1 MRKLR
6 RKSLLRKNN
15 KRPDKAVDMNIVYDQ
30 NPVAEEVQVAGLF
43 DDPYRYFFGPP
54 KKKGPT
60 DQEIMD
66 YLEKQKRAVLIPIEQ
81 KKKVKKP
88 LPKKFPI
95 EQPELL
101 PEYKGP
107 ASPFVEKEAHLF
119 NLTRAIYFAEWGKTE
134 FDKYQFTSVGR
145 QNIKGKSLVSSA
157 FGPGQLTTSTVYD
170 LFGEGQIKNKKNG
183 RYLNTWFKKEDEGF
197 KNYVR
202 KFIKQGQ
209 QRIKYAISKDRD
221 KAVPASAITDKTKRP
236 QQIEAY
242 HKNFGALGEGNMPTE
257 EHKKYYDRLME
268 YVLRDKIKV
277 ANSPSIKKK
286 YPNLNSVERLFRLY
300 GPNDPKAKG
309 YSTYVP
315 KAYDYYLR
323 EAATR

>member
-1 MRKLR
+1 
-6 RKSLLRKNN
+6 LLRQNN
-15 KRPDKAVDMNIVYDQ
+15 KQHNKAVDMNSIYDQ
-30 NPVAEEVQVAGLF
+30 NPVAEEVQVAGFFKDTLKSV
-43 DDPYRYFFGPP
+43 FGPS
-54 KKKGPT
+54 KKKGLT
-60 DQEIMD
+60 DQEILD
-66 YLEKQKRAVLIPIEQ
+66 TLQKQPPAVLIPIEQ

-88 LPKKFPI
+88 LPKKFPT

-107 ASPFVEKEAHLF
+107 ASPFVKKVGHLL

-170 LFGEGQIKNKKNG
+170 LFGEGQIKNKKG
-183 RYLNTWFKKEDEGF
+183 RYLTTWFKKEDEGF

-209 QRIKYAISKDRD
+209 QRIKYASSKDRG

-257 EHKKYYDRLME
+257 EHKKYYNRLME

-277 ANSPSIKKK
+277 ANSSSIKKK
-286 YPNLNSVERLFRLY
+286 YPKLNSVERLFRLY

-309 YSTYVP
+309 YSTYVK
-315 KAYDYYLR
+315 KAYNYYLQ